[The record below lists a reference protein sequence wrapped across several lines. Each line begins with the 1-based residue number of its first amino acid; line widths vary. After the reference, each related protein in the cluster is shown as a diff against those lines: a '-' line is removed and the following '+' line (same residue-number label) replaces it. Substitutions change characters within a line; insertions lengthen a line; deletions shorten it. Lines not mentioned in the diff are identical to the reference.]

1 MLMPAVYQLVPG
13 SMLAKLWF
21 NSIFPPPLTTK
32 EVPIEGTGFTYE
44 TYELDST
51 QDNVFSNLMVI
62 SCSLA
67 LGLIVGFA
75 FVQLFQRFYNA
86 VAFWESDERKE
97 ARNDE
102 RAKLQGMYAATEDI
116 MDDPET
122 EEDEANLPVEED
134 PQEVNGESGFN
145 DEEGAEK

>member
-1 MLMPAVYQLVPG
+1 
-13 SMLAKLWF
+13 
-21 NSIFPPPLTTK
+21 
-32 EVPIEGTGFTYE
+32 
-44 TYELDST
+44 
-51 QDNVFSNLMVI
+51 MVI

-75 FVQLFQRFYNA
+75 FVQLFQRFYNV

-102 RAKLQGMYAATEDI
+102 RAKLQGMYAATKDV

-122 EEDEANLPVEED
+122 DGDEVEY
-134 PQEVNGESGFN
+134 PPGENGFN
-145 DEEGAEK
+145 DEEGVEN